1 MGLLFIM
8 PNHLLIRLGDNA
20 LENEQWQE
28 LMNDIVSQ
36 KIGNPKGTLY
46 HAKGGRVVGFF
57 VVTPDEK
64 KSLNSIK
71 KPLIDA
77 WMQPPKNEFR
87 SFYFGNGI
95 GSSANYATVTGLQPT
110 AYQAAFFDYK
120 KEFETS
126 VTSVNTRPHP
136 NCNPD
141 QFSRI
146 GKFLRNHG

>member
-8 PNHLLIRLGDNA
+8 PNHLIIRLGDNA

-36 KIGNPKGTLY
+36 KIGNPMGTLY
-46 HAKGGRVVGFF
+46 HANGERVIGYF
-57 VVTPDEK
+57 VVTPDEN

-71 KPLIDA
+71 KPVIDA
-77 WMQPPKNEFR
+77 WMVPPRNQFR

-95 GSSANYATVTGLQPT
+95 SLSMNYRSVTGLQLT

-120 KEFETS
+120 QEFNGSATS
-126 VTSVNTRPHP
+126 VKKHVTP
-136 NCNPD
+136 NCSPNE
-141 QFSRI
+141 FLKI
-146 GKFLRNHG
+146 KKFLRDRG

>member
-36 KIGNPKGTLY
+36 KIGNPMGTLY
-46 HAKGGRVVGFF
+46 HANGERVIGFF
-57 VVTPDEK
+57 VVTPDEN

-71 KPLIDA
+71 KPVIDA
-77 WMQPPKNEFR
+77 WMEPPKNKSR

-95 GSSANYATVTGLQPT
+95 GPSSNYIKVTGLKPT

-120 KEFETS
+120 QQFATS
-126 VTSVNTRPHP
+126 VTTVKERPIP
-136 NCNPD
+136 NCSPG
-141 QFSRI
+141 QFLQL
-146 GKFLRNHG
+146 GKFLRDHG